1 MPRLKLRGWQFS
13 LMANALQENAN
24 MKLKEIYSILTNY
37 HGTDFPCNLEAIRAQ
52 APSFLNHH
60 KKQKDLYETKLH
72 LFKLEHADNLSEEDS
87 RLISEYTEK
96 RDSSANLISKVE
108 DGIDKIE
115 QLNKLSTVIFNKT
128 CDKDLIK
135 IYDDELIHNSDIDDE
150 PDPLRPPLTG

>member
-1 MPRLKLRGWQFS
+1 M
-13 LMANALQENAN
+13 
-24 MKLKEIYSILTNY
+24 
-37 HGTDFPCNLEAIRAQ
+37 GTDFPCTLESIQTKAT
-52 APSFLNHH
+52 SFIEHH

-72 LFKLEHADNLSEEDS
+72 LFNLEHTNNLSEEDS

-115 QLNKLSTVIFNKT
+115 KLTNLSTVLFYKSG
-128 CDKDLIK
+128 DKDLIP
-135 IYDDELIHNSDIDDE
+135 IYDDQLMSTGEIEE